1 MFLAK
6 AVKLLGEADTM
17 LSVNLNEAA
26 GRSAYLA
33 GFHAAQALLFEHLG
47 KVLKTHAGVHAEF
60 LRLTK
65 DDPVLMPTCAFSC
78 RGATT
83 SRQSPITR
91 QTPKP
96 A

>member
-6 AVKLLGEADTM
+6 AVKLLDKADTM

-60 LRLTK
+60 LRLTSE
-65 DDPVLMPTCAFSC
+65 DPRLNADLRASC
-78 RGATT
+78 RGATI
-83 SRQSPITR
+83 SRLSPTTKQIR
-91 QTPKP
+91 KP